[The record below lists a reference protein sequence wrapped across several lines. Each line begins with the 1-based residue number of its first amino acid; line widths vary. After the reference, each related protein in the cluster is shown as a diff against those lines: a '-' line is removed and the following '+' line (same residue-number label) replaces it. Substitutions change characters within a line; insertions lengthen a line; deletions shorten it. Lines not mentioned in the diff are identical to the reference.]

1 MWSLQFESSV
11 IDLSLGLLS
20 MDKQV
25 EEWGNP
31 EHVAHILGTL
41 VSEVGR
47 ERSPLPELP
56 TFTALE
62 IFKSQMVPSSQ
73 DVGVSSWTKSE

>member
-41 VSEVGR
+41 VS
-47 ERSPLPELP
+47 
-56 TFTALE
+56 
-62 IFKSQMVPSSQ
+62 
-73 DVGVSSWTKSE
+73 